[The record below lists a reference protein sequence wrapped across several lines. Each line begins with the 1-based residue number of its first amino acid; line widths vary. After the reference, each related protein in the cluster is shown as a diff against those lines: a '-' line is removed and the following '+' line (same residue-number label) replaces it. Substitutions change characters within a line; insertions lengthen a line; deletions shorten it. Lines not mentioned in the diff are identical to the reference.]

1 MSSKHGTSSQLAVAF
16 MRLAPRLRAAGRRL
30 LGSSDEAD
38 DAMQDTFVKLWSAAS
53 AADVNDGLVMTAMR
67 NTCIDA
73 LRRRHPQET
82 IEESAVGHATVE
94 ADSSDVSDL
103 YGQVSRIIERHLS
116 ARDREILL
124 LRDRDGYEMDAIAE
138 RMDMTEANVRVILSR
153 ARRAVREAYR
163 QINSKTGN

>member
-1 MSSKHGTSSQLAVAF
+1 

-30 LGSSDEAD
+30 LGNSDEAD
-38 DAMQDTFVKLWSAAS
+38 DAMQDTFVKLWNAAP
-53 AADVNDGLVMTAMR
+53 AADVNDGLVMMAMR

-73 LRRRHPQET
+73 LRRRHPQDT
-82 IEESAVGHATVE
+82 IDDGTAAESLAAPE
-94 ADSSDVSDL
+94 SNDVSDL
-103 YGQVSRIIERHLS
+103 YGQVNRLIERHLS